1 MTMRAN
7 LYGDIM
13 KSSEKPKESKATS
26 IIQNIVCVIGWLIV
40 ILMFPIMLLGVC
52 SGVIKK

>member
-52 SGVIKK
+52 SGVLKK

>member
-1 MTMRAN
+1 MTTRAN

-13 KSSEKPKESKATS
+13 KSSEKSKESKVTS

-52 SGVIKK
+52 SGVLKK